1 MSSAYRGR
9 AIITLVGLLFACTPP
24 AETPRVPVQ
33 EGREVWRESS
43 FADFADGTLADGGAN
58 TYVGADGS
66 VRLINEL
73 DLNRDG
79 LIDLVLPGSHDNNF
93 DMEAWIYWGR
103 DDLDAGGRSALPG
116 EGGQDVAIADLNRDG
131 HPDLVV
137 AKGYNGTRTENRS
150 ALYWGGESGFD
161 AERRTDLPTVSAQ
174 AVATGDLNGDGYPEV
189 VFASNG
195 LSYQFTREGN
205 DFSVVRPV
213 SDIYWGSEDGY
224 SPRRTTQL
232 PTRFARDVAIA
243 DLNRDRSPDLVFAV
257 QDYKG
262 EPGGVLVYWGSESGY
277 SADASLWLEGLGSV
291 ALIAADLNGDGWPD
305 LAVANETAP
314 GFDADAGGVAVTPI
328 PSYVYW
334 GASEGFA
341 AGRRTE
347 LPGWRARGIE
357 AADLDRDRY
366 PDLILSN
373 QAGHASFIY
382 WGSADG
388 FRPDLRT
395 ALPTLA
401 AGASTAADLNGDGY
415 PDLVFAN
422 EKSDE
427 SYDVSS
433 TVYWNGPGG
442 FDPSRRLDLPTR
454 GALSVA
460 SGDLDGDGKGDL
472 AFAQSKDGYASDNA
486 PNAYIYWGRP
496 EGDYSPEDRWT
507 LPYSGLSAANIADLD
522 RDGWTDLVLA
532 GQIDILWGTPEGL
545 SRTGTTHLPTR
556 RGFSVVV
563 ADFNRDGYL
572 DLSLS
577 EWTHGRDEMS
587 LFWGGPGGYRMDNR
601 FILKFPDVRLHKAA
615 DLDRNGY
622 LDLLFTGTS
631 DRVAIFWNGP
641 GGFDNEN
648 VQYLPSKMA
657 VGAEIGDLDGDGYL
671 DIVIC
676 NLYDLDKLRTDEGER
691 AIDAEPQ
698 AAPFAAGTAVYWGG
712 EAGFSENRMLLLDT
726 VGSEDASI
734 ADLNRDGRLDLV
746 VSSYHAGVN
755 RHHPSY
761 VFWGAESGLDPK
773 PLLLP
778 TDSASGVMVA
788 DYNRD
793 GHDDIFFV
801 CHTKGGNHRT
811 DSFLYWGSEA
821 GYSAKRRL
829 PVPTRGVHWAIHH
842 DVGNVYD
849 RTPRYDYI
857 SSPFRLPENGQV
869 ESLSWTATTPH
880 ETAVDFQVRGSETR
894 EGLGASEWSGPD
906 GPGSRYT
913 RPGARLDGLGGNTRW
928 IQYKASLV
936 SPGGVNSPVLEQVE
950 ISYQGE

>member
-1 MSSAYRGR
+1 MSSACRDL
-9 AIITLVGLLFACTPP
+9 AVVALAGLLAACGPPAQTPQTPP
-24 AETPRVPVQ
+24 G
-33 EGREVWRESS
+33 EGSEVWRESS
-43 FADFADGTLADGGAN
+43 YTDFADGVLADGGAN
-58 TYVGADGS
+58 TYVAADGS

-73 DLNRDG
+73 DLNQDG

-103 DDLDAGGRSALPG
+103 DDLDAGGRTALPG
-116 EGGQDVAIADLNRDG
+116 EGSQDVAIADLNRDG

-150 ALYWGGESGFD
+150 ALYWGSESGFD

-213 SDIYWGSEDGY
+213 SDIYWGSGDGY
-224 SPRRTTQL
+224 SPRRTSQL
-232 PTRFARDVAIA
+232 PTRFARDVAMA
-243 DLNRDRSPDLVFAV
+243 DLNRDRAPDLVFAV

-314 GFDADAGGVAVTPI
+314 GVDADAGGVAVTPI

-334 GASEGFA
+334 GASEGFDPE
-341 AGRRTE
+341 RRTE

-357 AADLDRDRY
+357 AADLDRDGH

-415 PDLVFAN
+415 RDLVFAN

-433 TVYWNGPGG
+433 TIYWNGPGG

-472 AFAQSKDGYASDNA
+472 AFAQSKDGYASNNA

-522 RDGWTDLVLA
+522 RDGWADLVLA
-532 GQIDILWGTPEGL
+532 GQIDILWGTPDGL
-545 SRTGTTHLPTR
+545 SRTETTHLPTR

-587 LFWGGPGGYRMDNR
+587 LFWGGPAGYRMDNR

-641 GGFDNEN
+641 GGFDNRN

-657 VGAEIGDLDGDGYL
+657 VGAEIGDLNADGFL
-671 DIVIC
+671 DVVIC
-676 NLYDLDKLRTDEGER
+676 NLYDLEKLRMDEGER
-691 AIDAEPQ
+691 PIDAEPQ
-698 AAPFAAGTAVYWGG
+698 AAPFHAGTAVYWGG
-712 EAGFSENRMLLLDT
+712 DTGFSENRMLLLDT

-734 ADLNRDGRLDLV
+734 ADLNRDGHLDLV

-761 VFWGAESGLDPK
+761 VFWGAESGLDPT
-773 PLLLP
+773 PVLLP

-793 GHDDIFFV
+793 GHEDIFFV

-811 DSFLYWGSEA
+811 DSFLYWGSEE
-821 GYSAKRRL
+821 GYSAERRL
-829 PVPTRGVHWAIHH
+829 LVPARGAHWAIHH
-842 DVGNVYD
+842 DVGNIYD
-849 RTPRYDYI
+849 RTPSFDYV
-857 SSPFRLPENGQV
+857 SSPFRLPEQAQV
-869 ESLSWTATTPH
+869 ESLNWRASTPH
-880 ETAVDFQVRGSETR
+880 ETSVHFQVRGSETR
-894 EGLGASEWSGPD
+894 EGLDAAEWSGPG
-906 GPGSRYT
+906 GPGSHYDRSGS
-913 RPGARLDGLGGNTRW
+913 RLGGFGDNHRW
-928 IQYKASLV
+928 IQYKATLH
-936 SPGGVNSPVLEQVE
+936 SPGGVNSPVLEEVE
-950 ISYQGE
+950 ISYRSE

>member
-1 MSSAYRGR
+1 MSSAYRGM
-9 AIITLVGLLFACTPP
+9 AIIALMGLLTACEPPPP
-24 AETPRVPVQ
+24 APHALPQ
-33 EGREVWRESS
+33 EGSEVWRESS
-43 FADFADGTLADGGAN
+43 FADFADGVLTDGGAN

-66 VRLINEL
+66 VRLINQL
-73 DLNRDG
+73 DLNQDG

-93 DMEAWIYWGR
+93 DMNAWIYWGR
-103 DDLDAGGRSALPG
+103 DEFGASGRTALPG
-116 EGGQDVAIADLNRDG
+116 EGGQDVAISDLNRDG
-131 HPDLVV
+131 HADLVV

-150 ALYWGGESGFD
+150 ALYWGSESGFD
-161 AERRTDLPTVSAQ
+161 AERRADLPTVSAQ

-205 DFSVVRPV
+205 DFSVVRLV

-224 SPRRTTQL
+224 SPRRTMQL

-243 DLNRDRSPDLVFAV
+243 DLNRDRTPDLVFAV

-291 ALIAADLNGDGWPD
+291 GLVAADLNEDGWPD

-314 GFDADAGGVAVTPI
+314 GVDADAGGVAVTPI
-328 PSYVYW
+328 PCYVYW
-334 GASEGFA
+334 GSPQGFDSTH
-341 AGRRTE
+341 RIE
-347 LPGWRARGIE
+347 LPGWRTRGIE
-357 AADLDRDRY
+357 AADLNRDGH

-373 QAGHASFIY
+373 QAGRASFIY
-382 WGSADG
+382 WGSPGG
-388 FRPDLRT
+388 FRPHLRT

-401 AGASTAADLNGDGY
+401 ASASAAADLNGDGY

-422 EKSDE
+422 EKNDGT
-427 SYDVSS
+427 YDISS
-433 TVYWNGPGG
+433 TVYWNGPDG
-442 FDPSRRLDLPTR
+442 FDPSRRLGLPTR

-460 SGDLDGDGKGDL
+460 AGDLDGDGKEDL
-472 AFAQSKDGYASDNA
+472 AFAQSKDGYASDKA
-486 PNAYIYWGRP
+486 PNAYVYWGRSD
-496 EGDYSPEDRWT
+496 GDYSPDDRWT

-522 RDGWTDLVLA
+522 RDGWNDLVLA
-532 GQIDILWGTPEGL
+532 GQIDILWGTPDGL
-545 SRTGTTHLPTR
+545 SRTDTTHLPTR

-601 FILKFPDVRLHKAA
+601 FFLKFPDVRLHKAA
-615 DLDRNGY
+615 DLDGNGY

-641 GGFDNEN
+641 GGFDNRN

-657 VGAEIGDLDGDGYL
+657 VGAEIGDLNGDGYL
-671 DIVIC
+671 DLVIC
-676 NLYDLDKLRTDEGER
+676 NLYDLEKLRQDEGDR

-712 EAGFSENRMLLLDT
+712 EAGFSEDRMLLLDT

-761 VFWGAESGLDPK
+761 VFWGTESGLDPE
-773 PLLLP
+773 PVLLP

-793 GHDDIFFV
+793 GHQDIFFV

-811 DSFLYWGSEA
+811 DSFLYWGSEE
-821 GYSAKRRL
+821 GYTAERRL

-849 RTPRYDYI
+849 RSPRYDYV
-857 SSPFRLPENGQV
+857 SSPFRLPDNGRV
-869 ESLSWTATTPH
+869 ESLRWRARTPH
-880 ETAVDFQVRGSETR
+880 QTSVQFQVRGSETR
-894 EGLGASEWSGPD
+894 EGLGASAWSGPD
-906 GPGSRYT
+906 GPGSHYT
-913 RPGARLDGLGGNTRW
+913 RSGSRLNGLGDKNRW
-928 IQYKASLV
+928 TQYKATLV
-936 SPGGVNSPVLEQVE
+936 SPGGVNSPVLEEVE
-950 ISYQGE
+950 ISYRSE

>member
-1 MSSAYRGR
+1 MSFACRGM
-9 AIITLVGLLFACTPP
+9 AIIALVGLLAACAPP
-24 AETPRVPVQ
+24 AQTPQVPAQ

-43 FADFADGTLADGGAN
+43 FADFADGVLTDGGAN

-66 VRLINEL
+66 IRLINQL
-73 DLNRDG
+73 DLNQDG

-93 DMEAWIYWGR
+93 DMNAWIYWGR
-103 DDLDAGGRSALPG
+103 DEFDTSGRTALPG
-116 EGGQDVAIADLNRDG
+116 EGGQDVAVSDLNRDG
-131 HPDLVV
+131 YPDLVV

-150 ALYWGGESGFD
+150 AVYWGSESGFD
-161 AERRTDLPTVSAQ
+161 AERRADLPTVSAQ

-195 LSYQFTREGN
+195 LSYQFTREGG
-205 DFSVVRPV
+205 DFSVVRPY
-213 SDIYWGSEDGY
+213 SDIYWGSADGY

-232 PTRFARDVAIA
+232 PTRFARDVAIG
-243 DLNRDRSPDLVFAV
+243 DLNRDQTPDLVFAV
-257 QDYKG
+257 QDYQDN
-262 EPGGVLVYWGSESGY
+262 PGGVLVYWGSESGY
-277 SADASLWLEGLGSV
+277 STDSSFWLEGLGSV
-291 ALIAADLNGDGWPD
+291 EVIAADLNQDGWTD

-314 GFDADAGGVAVTPI
+314 GADRDAGGIAVTPI
-328 PSYVYW
+328 PCYVYW
-334 GASEGFA
+334 GSPQGFDSA
-341 AGRRTE
+341 RRIE
-347 LPGWRARGIE
+347 LPGWRTRGIE
-357 AADLDRDRY
+357 AADLNRDGH

-373 QAGHASFIY
+373 KAGHASFIY
-382 WGSADG
+382 WGSPGG
-388 FRPDLRT
+388 FRPHLRT
-395 ALPTLA
+395 ALPTLS
-401 AGASTAADLNGDGY
+401 ASASAAADLNGDEY

-427 SYDVSS
+427 TYDVSS

-442 FDPSRRLDLPTR
+442 FDPSRRLELPTR

-460 SGDLDGDGKGDL
+460 AGDLDGDGNEDL
-472 AFAQSKDGYASDNA
+472 AFANSKDGYASDKA
-486 PNAYIYWGRP
+486 PNAYLYWGRP
-496 EGDYSPEDRWT
+496 GGDYSPDDRWA
-507 LPYSGLSAANIADLD
+507 LPYSGLSAANISDLD
-522 RDGWTDLVLA
+522 RDGWNDLVLA
-532 GQIDILWGTPEGL
+532 GQIDILWGTSSGL
-545 SRTGTTHLPTR
+545 SRTETTHLPTR

-563 ADFNRDGYL
+563 ADFDRDGYL

-587 LFWGGPGGYRMDNR
+587 LFWGGPNGYRMDNR
-601 FILKFPDVRLHKAA
+601 FMLKFPDVRLHKAA

-641 GGFDNEN
+641 GGFDNRK
-648 VQYLPSKMA
+648 VQFLPSKMA
-657 VGAEIGDLDGDGYL
+657 VGAEIGDLNGDGYL
-671 DIVIC
+671 DVVIC
-676 NLYDLDKLRTDEGER
+676 NLYDLEKLRKDEGDR

-712 EAGFSENRMLLLDT
+712 EAGFSEDRMLLLDT

-746 VSSYHAGVN
+746 VSSYHAGVH

-761 VFWGAESGLDPK
+761 VFWGTGSGLDPE
-773 PLLLP
+773 PVLLP

-793 GHDDIFFV
+793 GHQDIFFV

-821 GYSAKRRL
+821 GYSAERRL
-829 PVPTRGVHWAIHH
+829 LVPTRGVHWAIHH

-849 RTPRYDYI
+849 RSPRYDYV
-857 SSPFRLPENGQV
+857 SSPFRLPDNGRV
-869 ESLSWTATTPH
+869 ESLSWKARTPH
-880 ETAVDFQVRGSETR
+880 ETSVQFQVRGSETR

-906 GPGSRYT
+906 GPGSHYT
-913 RPGARLDGLGGNTRW
+913 RSGSRLNGLGDKNRW
-928 IQYKASLV
+928 TQYKATLV
-936 SPGGVNSPVLEQVE
+936 SPGGVNSPVLEEVE
-950 ISYQGE
+950 ISYRSE

>member
-1 MSSAYRGR
+1 MSFACRGM
-9 AIITLVGLLFACTPP
+9 AIIALVGLLAACAPP
-24 AETPRVPVQ
+24 AQTPQVPAQ

-43 FADFADGTLADGGAN
+43 FNDFADGVLTDGGAN

-66 VRLINEL
+66 IRLINEL
-73 DLNRDG
+73 DLNQDG

-93 DMEAWIYWGR
+93 DMNAWIYWGR
-103 DDLDAGGRSALPG
+103 DEFDTSGRTALPG
-116 EGGQDVAIADLNRDG
+116 EGGQDVAVSDLNRDG
-131 HPDLVV
+131 YPDLVV

-150 ALYWGGESGFD
+150 AVYWGSESGFD
-161 AERRTDLPTVSAQ
+161 AERRSDLPTVSAQ
-174 AVATGDLNGDGYPEV
+174 AVDTGDLNGDGFPDV

-195 LSYQFTREGN
+195 LSYQFTREGS
-205 DFSVVRPV
+205 DFSVVRPY
-213 SDIYWGSEDGY
+213 SDIYWGSVDGY

-232 PTRFARDVAIA
+232 RTRFARDVTIV
-243 DLNRDRSPDLVFAV
+243 DLNRDRMPDLVFAV
-257 QDYKG
+257 QDYKDD
-262 EPGGVLVYWGSESGY
+262 PGGVLVYWGAESGY
-277 SADASLWLEGLGSV
+277 SEDSSLWLEGLGSV
-291 ALIAADLNGDGWPD
+291 AVTAADLNGDGWTD

-314 GFDADAGGVAVTPI
+314 GVDGDAGGIAVTPI

-334 GASEGFA
+334 GSSHGFDP
-341 AGRRTE
+341 GRRSE

-357 AADLDRDRY
+357 AADLNRDGH

-373 QAGHASFIY
+373 KAGDASFIY
-382 WGSADG
+382 WGSPGG
-388 FRPDLRT
+388 FRPQLRT
-395 ALPTLA
+395 ALPTLS
-401 AGASTAADLNGDGY
+401 ASASAVADLNGDGY
-415 PDLVFAN
+415 ADLVFAN
-422 EKSDE
+422 EKSGE

-433 TVYWNGPGG
+433 TVYWNGPDG
-442 FDPSRRLDLPTR
+442 FEPSRRVELPTR
-454 GALSVA
+454 GALAVA
-460 SGDLDGDGKGDL
+460 AGDLDGDGKVDL
-472 AFAQSKDGYASDNA
+472 AFAQSKDGYASDRA
-486 PNAYIYWGRP
+486 PNAHIYWGRP

-507 LPYSGLSAANIADLD
+507 LPYSGLSAANIADLN

-532 GQIDILWGTPEGL
+532 GQIDILWGTSTGL
-545 SRTGTTHLPTR
+545 SRTETTHLPTR

-587 LFWGGPGGYRMDNR
+587 LFWGGPSGYRMDNR

-615 DLDRNGY
+615 DLDGNGY

-641 GGFDNEN
+641 DGFDNRN

-657 VGAEIGDLDGDGYL
+657 VGAEIGDLNTDGYL
-671 DIVIC
+671 DMVIC
-676 NLYDLDKLRTDEGER
+676 NLYDLEKLRKDEGER
-691 AIDAEPQ
+691 PIDAEPQ

-712 EAGFSENRMLLLDT
+712 EAGFSEDRMLLLDT

-734 ADLNRDGRLDLV
+734 ADLNGDGRLDLV

-755 RHHPSY
+755 RRHPSY
-761 VFWGAESGLDPK
+761 VFWGAESGLDPD
-773 PLLLP
+773 PVLLP

-793 GHDDIFFV
+793 GFEDIFFV

-821 GYSAKRRL
+821 GYSAERRL
-829 PVPTRGVHWAIHH
+829 LVPTRGVHWAIHH

-849 RTPRYDYI
+849 RTPRYDYV
-857 SSPFRLPENGQV
+857 SSPFRLPEKGQI
-869 ESLSWTATTPH
+869 ETLNWKARTPH
-880 ETAVDFQVRGSETR
+880 DTSVQFQIRGATTR
-894 EGLGASEWSGPD
+894 EGLDSSEWSGPD
-906 GPGSRYT
+906 GPGSHYT
-913 RPGARLDGLGGNTRW
+913 RPGSRLDRLAAGTRW
-928 IQYKASLV
+928 IQYRATLV
-936 SPGGVNSPVLEQVE
+936 APGGVNSPVVDEVE
-950 ISYQGE
+950 ITYRSE

>member
-1 MSSAYRGR
+1 MSSSYGGIGVIA
-9 AIITLVGLLFACTPP
+9 LVGLMAACAPS
-24 AETPRVPVQ
+24 AETPQVPSP
-33 EGREVWRESS
+33 EGVEVWSESS

-66 VRLINEL
+66 IRLINQL
-73 DLNRDG
+73 DLNQDG
-79 LIDLVLPGSHDNNF
+79 LIDLVLPGSHDDNF
-93 DMEAWIYWGR
+93 DMDAWVYWGR
-103 DDLDAGGRSALPG
+103 DDFGASGRTALPG
-116 EGGQDVAIADLNRDG
+116 EGGQDIAISDLNRDG

-150 ALYWGGESGFD
+150 AIYWGSASGFD
-161 AERRTDLPTVSAQ
+161 AERKADLPTVSAQ

-195 LSYQFTREGN
+195 LSYQFTREGS
-205 DFSVVRPV
+205 DFSVVRPY
-213 SDIYWGSEDGY
+213 SDIYWGSADGY

-243 DLNRDRSPDLVFAV
+243 DLNWDRTPDLVFAV
-257 QDYKG
+257 QDYQG
-262 EPGGVLVYWGSESGY
+262 DPGGVLIYWGAGSGF
-277 SADASLWLEGLGSV
+277 SADSSLWLEGLGSV
-291 ALIAADLNGDGWPD
+291 EVIATDLNQDGWID
-305 LAVANETAP
+305 LAVANETAT
-314 GFDADAGGVAVTPI
+314 GADEAAGGIAVTPI
-328 PSYVYW
+328 PCYVYW
-334 GASEGFA
+334 GASQGFDPA
-341 AGRRTE
+341 RRTE

-357 AADLDRDRY
+357 AADLNRDGHA
-366 PDLILSN
+366 DLILSN

-382 WGSADG
+382 WGSSGG
-388 FRPDLRT
+388 FRPHLRM
-395 ALPTLA
+395 ALPTLS
-401 AGASTAADLNGDGY
+401 ASASAAADLNGDGY
-415 PDLVFAN
+415 PDLIFAN
-422 EKSDE
+422 EKNDE
-427 SYDVSS
+427 TYDISSY
-433 TVYWNGPGG
+433 VYWNGPGG
-442 FDPSRRLDLPTR
+442 FDPSRRLELPTR

-460 SGDLDGDGKGDL
+460 ADDLDGDGKGDL
-472 AFAQSKDGYASDNA
+472 AFAQSRDGYASNQS
-486 PNAYIYWGRP
+486 PNAYVYWGRP
-496 EGDYSPEDRWT
+496 GGDYSPEDRWT

-522 RDGWTDLVLA
+522 RDGWTDLLLA

-563 ADFNRDGYL
+563 ADFDRDGYL

-587 LFWGGPGGYRMDNR
+587 LFWGGPNGYRMENR

-641 GGFDNEN
+641 GGFDNRK

-657 VGAEIGDLDGDGYL
+657 VGAEIGDLNADGYL

-676 NLYDLDKLRTDEGER
+676 NLYDLEKLRTDEGER

-712 EAGFSENRMLLLDT
+712 EAGFSEDRMLLLDT

-761 VFWGAESGLDPK
+761 VFWGTESGLDPD

-793 GHDDIFFV
+793 GHEDIFFV

-821 GYSAKRRL
+821 GYSPEKRL
-829 PVPTRGVHWAIHH
+829 LVPARGVHWAIHH

-849 RTPRYDYI
+849 RTPGYDYV
-857 SSPFRLPENGQV
+857 SSPFRLPGKGRVEN
-869 ESLSWTATTPH
+869 LSWKARTPH
-880 ETAVDFQVRGSETR
+880 ETSVQFQVRYSETR
-894 EGLGASEWSGPD
+894 EGLGSAEWSGPD

-913 RPGARLDGLGGNTRW
+913 ISGSRLNGVADKDRW
-928 IQYKASLV
+928 IQYKATLV
-936 SPGGVNSPVLEQVE
+936 SPGGVNSPVLEEVE
-950 ISYQGE
+950 ISYRSE

>member
-1 MSSAYRGR
+1 MSFACRGM
-9 AIITLVGLLFACTPP
+9 AFIALVGLMAACAPP
-24 AETPRVPVQ
+24 AQTPQVSTQ

-43 FADFADGTLADGGAN
+43 FNDFADGVLTDGGAN

-66 VRLINEL
+66 IRLINEL
-73 DLNRDG
+73 DLNQDG

-93 DMEAWIYWGR
+93 DMNAWIYWGR
-103 DDLDAGGRSALPG
+103 DEFGTSGRTALPG
-116 EGGQDVAIADLNRDG
+116 EGGQDVAVSDLNRDG
-131 HPDLVV
+131 YPDLVV

-150 ALYWGGESGFD
+150 AVYWGNESGFD
-161 AERRTDLPTVSAQ
+161 AERRADLPTVSAQ
-174 AVATGDLNGDGYPEV
+174 AVATGDLNGDGFPEV

-213 SDIYWGSEDGY
+213 SDIYWGSGDGY

-243 DLNRDRSPDLVFAV
+243 DLNRDRAPDLVFAV

-262 EPGGVLVYWGSESGY
+262 DPGGVLVYWGSESGY
-277 SADASLWLEGLGSV
+277 SAAASLWLEGLGSV
-291 ALIAADLNGDGWPD
+291 AVVAADLNEDGWLD

-314 GFDADAGGVAVTPI
+314 GVDDDAGGIAVTPI
-328 PSYVYW
+328 PCYVYW
-334 GASEGFA
+334 GASQGFDA
-341 AGRRTE
+341 ARRTE

-357 AADLDRDRY
+357 AADLDRDGH

-382 WGSADG
+382 WGSAG
-388 FRPDLRT
+388 GYRPHLRT
-395 ALPTLA
+395 ALPTLS
-401 AGASTAADLNGDGY
+401 ASASAAADLNGDGY

-472 AFAQSKDGYASDNA
+472 AFANSKDGFASDKA
-486 PNAYIYWGRP
+486 PNAYVYWGRP
-496 EGDYSPEDRWT
+496 EGDYSPEERWT

-522 RDGWTDLVLA
+522 RDGRTDLVLA
-532 GQIDILWGTPEGL
+532 GQIDILWGTPDGL
-545 SRTGTTHLPTR
+545 SRTDTTHLPTR

-587 LFWGGPGGYRMDNR
+587 LFWGGPNGYRMDNR

-615 DLDRNGY
+615 DLDGNGY

-641 GGFDNEN
+641 GGFDNRN
-648 VQYLPSKMA
+648 VQFLPSKMA
-657 VGAEIGDLDGDGYL
+657 VGAEIADLNSDGYL
-671 DIVIC
+671 DVVIC
-676 NLYDLDKLRTDEGER
+676 NLYDLEKLRTDEGER

-712 EAGFSENRMLLLDT
+712 EAGFSEDRMLLLDT

-734 ADLNRDGRLDLV
+734 ADLNRDGHLDLV

-761 VFWGAESGLDPK
+761 VFWGNKSGLDPD

-793 GHDDIFFV
+793 GHEDIFFI

-811 DSFLYWGSEA
+811 GSFLYWGSDA
-821 GYSAKRRL
+821 GYSADRRL
-829 PVPTRGVHWAIHH
+829 LVPTRGVHWAIHH

-849 RTPRYDYI
+849 RSPRYNYV
-857 SSPFRLPENGQV
+857 SSPFRLPGKSQV
-869 ESLSWTATTPH
+869 ETLSWKAGTPD
-880 ETAVDFQVRGSETR
+880 ETSVQFQVRGSETR
-894 EGLGASEWSGPD
+894 EGLGASEWCGPD
-906 GPGSRYT
+906 GPGSYYT
-913 RPGARLDGLGGNTRW
+913 RSGAGLDALGDKNRW
-928 IQYKASLV
+928 IQYKATLV
-936 SPGGVNSPVLEQVE
+936 SPGGVNSPVLEEVE
-950 ISYQGE
+950 INYRSE